1 MQHFAH
7 KIAICVLDTPPCN
20 QLPST
25 SVLDVIIF
33 FAIFARLET
42 KT

>member
-7 KIAICVLDTPPCN
+7 KIAYVSWITPCD
-20 QLPST
+20 QLPTT